1 MNVENQREHNKMVRL
16 GKDNDAVYEEILPS
30 GKKFL
35 TSTFNNNEM
44 EHEGHID
51 VGNGCWRRNQLVTT
65 FRCW

>member
-1 MNVENQREHNKMVRL
+1 MVRL

-44 EHEGHID
+44 EHEYAIYNNHKRQTEKNLLKIFI
-51 VGNGCWRRNQLVTT
+51 C
-65 FRCW
+65 